1 MNDFLT
7 KEQIEDATLTKEQ
20 VASVL
25 VGICPFCDASALN
38 ALGIGI
44 GSVTWQC
51 VVCEKQFII

>member
-1 MNDFLT
+1 MNEFIT
-7 KEQIEDATLTKEQ
+7 KEQLDEATLTKEQ

-38 ALGIGI
+38 PVGIGI
-44 GSVTWQC
+44 GSVTWHC